1 MGRVVVFTVSTFHLH
16 ILWLAELL
24 LAGFLL
30 LLLLRL
36 VVMVVHVCD
45 LTVAAVVVLAS
56 LVRVWVLSERAP
68 GSRRMQVRIGAARV
82 GPGLR

>member
-1 MGRVVVFTVSTFHLH
+1 MVVFRVCTFHFH
-16 ILWLAELL
+16 IFGLAELL

-30 LLLLRL
+30 LLRL
-36 VVMVVHVCD
+36 VVVVHVCD
-45 LTVAAVVVLAS
+45 LTVAAVVVLVS
-56 LVRVWVLSERAP
+56 LVRVGIRSERAP